1 MIKAI
6 RKKICEKLNI
16 SKKTY
21 NSVKKE
27 HWGVYHLNK
36 YNRVWLREKFIYLN
50 DITIN
55 RATE

>member
-21 NSVKKE
+21 NSVKKG

-36 YNRVWLREKFIYLN
+36 YNRVWLSP
-50 DITIN
+50 
-55 RATE
+55 